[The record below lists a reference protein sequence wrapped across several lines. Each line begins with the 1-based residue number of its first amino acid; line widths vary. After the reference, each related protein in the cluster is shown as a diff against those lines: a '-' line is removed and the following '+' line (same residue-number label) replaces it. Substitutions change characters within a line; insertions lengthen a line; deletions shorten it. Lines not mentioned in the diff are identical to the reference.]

1 VVIEAQAYGSME
13 PCIGGTIDDYM
24 GASVTLNNPVTV
36 DTNFD
41 VTVWYKDLGNN
52 CNFPNITTGANGQ
65 SFTVTV
71 LAGETNGFIDA
82 CLQGQNFTNG
92 ANICGACITGSDNT
106 IDTITFTNPG
116 GC

>member
-1 VVIEAQAYGSME
+1 ME
-13 PCIGGTIDDYM
+13 PCIGGTTDDYM

-41 VTVWYKDLGNN
+41 VTVWYKDLGNS

-71 LAGETNGFIDA
+71 LAGEANGSIDA
-82 CLQGQNFTNG
+82 CSQGQYFPSG
-92 ANICGACITGSDNT
+92 ANICGACITGTDNT
-106 IDTITFTNPG
+106 IDTITFINAV